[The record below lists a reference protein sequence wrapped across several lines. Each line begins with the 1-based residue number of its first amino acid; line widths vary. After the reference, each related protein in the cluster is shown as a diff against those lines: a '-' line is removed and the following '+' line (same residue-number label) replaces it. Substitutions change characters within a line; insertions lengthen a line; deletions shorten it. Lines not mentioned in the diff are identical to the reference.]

1 MKRFPKHISQKLL
14 SREKEGGFRRLKVL
28 SDNTVDFISND
39 YLGLMKRPFTSVN
52 SSSNSSGSRL
62 IAGTSELHLE
72 VESFLANF
80 YSCEASLIYNS
91 GYDANLGLFSCI
103 VQREDIVLYD
113 ELAHASIRDG
123 IRLNS
128 GKAYKFKHN
137 DLADLESRLQ
147 RVSSAD
153 SSVFIAV
160 ESIYSMDGDSAPLE
174 ELVLLSKKYNAY
186 LIVDEAH
193 ALGVFEKSGKGRVLD
208 LHLQDAIFC
217 RVVTFGKA
225 LGCHGAA
232 VLGSKL
238 LVDYLINFSRAF
250 IYTTA
255 MDQNAVSRIREQHLA
270 MESSETLKLL
280 RNRIAYFKS
289 ARKGFDFL
297 DSDSAIQILMVR
309 DIDLTKHLESCL
321 LKEGISVK
329 AVLSPTVAKGTERL
343 RICIHAYNTN
353 EQIDNLFLN
362 LGKYV

>member
-1 MKRFPKHISQKLL
+1 MKSYPKHIGQKLL
-14 SREKEGGFRRLKVL
+14 SREQEGGFRRLKVMP
-28 SDNTVDFISND
+28 NNAVDFISND
-39 YLGLMKRPFTSVN
+39 YLGLMKQPFTVVN
-52 SSSNSSGSRL
+52 SISNSSGSRL

-72 VESFLANF
+72 VERFLARF

-91 GYDANLGLFSCI
+91 GYDANLGLFSSV

-128 GKAYKFKHN
+128 GRAYKFKHN

-147 RVSSAD
+147 RVSRPD
-153 SSVFIAV
+153 FSVFIAV
-160 ESIYSMDGDSAPLE
+160 ESVYSMDGDCAPLE
-174 ELVLLSKKYNAY
+174 DLVLLSKKYNAY

-193 ALGVFEKSGKGRVLD
+193 ALGVFGKSGKGRVLE
-208 LHLQDAIFC
+208 LNLQEDIFC

-238 LVDYLINFSRAF
+238 LMDYLVNFSRPF

-255 MDQNAVSRIREQHLA
+255 MGQGAVSRIRDQHLA
-270 MESSETLKLL
+270 MESCDLLQLL
-280 RNRIAYFKS
+280 RDRISYFKS
-289 ARKGFDFL
+289 VRKDFDFL

-309 DIDLTKHLESCL
+309 DIEVAKRLESSL
-321 LKEGISVK
+321 LSEGFLVK